1 MLIKTENTFRQFMQA
16 QRLAI
21 IKYKIYQLNQNRF
34 LSDNEAAF
42 EWIEKYSSDFR
53 KQWEAFNLKKGYL

>member
-1 MLIKTENTFRQFMQA
+1 MLIKTNKAFKQFMQA
-16 QRLAI
+16 QRIAI
-21 IKYKIYQLNQNRF
+21 LKYKIYQSSHKRY

-53 KQWEAFNLKKGYL
+53 KQWETFNTNR